1 MRAKRKRKT
10 SKNEVKFLH
19 VKKKLLS
26 KTQNL
31 FKNRL
36 SDIRSLLLTDYYHTI
51 KKGQKIHPE
60 KAEKPTKK
68 KLKNPILK
76 FVIIFKF
83 YLKIAELIKVPS
95 NTPEKK
101 TLSADPLSKK
111 AQWNTLKI
119 KA

>member
-19 VKKKLLS
+19 VKKQLLS
-26 KTQNL
+26 KTENL

-68 KLKNPILK
+68 KNEEPN
-76 FVIIFKF
+76 
-83 YLKIAELIKVPS
+83 LKICYYFQILFENRRVDKS
-95 NTPEKK
+95 SQQHTRKKNTFG
-101 TLSADPLSKK
+101 
-111 AQWNTLKI
+111 
-119 KA
+119 